1 MRETCCPLTREL
13 RGLAIYSHRDEIL
26 VTRCGRAE
34 GHRCFKAKRGIKMTR
49 KAPSSELIK

>member
-49 KAPSSELIK
+49 